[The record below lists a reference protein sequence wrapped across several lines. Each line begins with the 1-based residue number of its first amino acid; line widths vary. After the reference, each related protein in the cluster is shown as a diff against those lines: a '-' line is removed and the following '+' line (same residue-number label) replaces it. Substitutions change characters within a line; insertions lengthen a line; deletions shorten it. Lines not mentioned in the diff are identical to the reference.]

1 MNLGALLHNYV
12 LNCAALSW
20 FLAQF
25 IKTVLVLLT
34 TGKLKLER
42 MFGSGGMPS
51 AHSAC
56 VCALA
61 ISTCRKVGF
70 SSVEFAIT
78 FVLACVVMYDA
89 LNVRR
94 QAGEH
99 AKAINIVVDHIND
112 NDNDD
117 NTDDSAL
124 GRIKELKESLG
135 HKPMEVLAGALLGII
150 ISMIL
155 PL

>member
-1 MNLGALLHNYV
+1 MGALLHNYV

-25 IKTVLVLLT
+25 IKTILVLLT

-61 ISTCRKVGF
+61 IATCRKVGF

-112 NDNDD
+112 ND
-117 NTDDSAL
+117 TDDAEIS
-124 GRIKELKESLG
+124 GINRIKELKESLG
-135 HKPMEVLAGALLGII
+135 HKPMEVLAGSLLGII